1 MWRRSV
7 VAAAL
12 VAGPLAV
19 GGCGSEPPEG
29 PLAEG
34 ADPTSSA
41 SPTAAS
47 ELPTFEMPGRGDP
60 MRPSQPPTMSQTRQ
74 GAIEF
79 ATYRESITADGFA
92 PPVEDQLRESSSST
106 CSGCAQ
112 QLRFITDFN
121 NSQLTLEPQGPTR
134 FHGVVDA
141 FQDRGS
147 WQVVLEYS
155 LHAGRGVDPSG
166 KVVQRFKAGKFVQ
179 AVDTLRWEG
188 DRWVATQSKNNFLGS
203 TQIGERR

>member
-1 MWRRSV
+1 VTWRCK
-7 VAAAL
+7 AAVAL
-12 VAGPLAV
+12 VAGPLVV

-34 ADPTSSA
+34 SDPTSTA
-41 SPTAAS
+41 SPSSAADLS
-47 ELPTFEMPGRGDP
+47 TFEMPGRGDP

-79 ATYRESITADGFA
+79 ATYRESIPADGFA
-92 PPVEDQLRESSSST
+92 PPVEDQLRESSSSS

-121 NSQLTLEPQGPTR
+121 DKGLTLERQGPTR

-141 FQDRGS
+141 FRDRGS

-155 LHAGRGVDPSG
+155 LLAARGVDSSG
-166 KVVQRFKAGKFVQ
+166 KRVQTFKPGKFVQ

-188 DRWVATQSKNNFLGS
+188 DRWVTTQTKSNFLGA
-203 TQIGERR
+203 TQIGER